1 MQKSKA
7 IISLAILGFL
17 GGETFAQSDIFV
29 FPNEGQ
35 SNEQME
41 KDKAECHYMAGQQ
54 TGYGMTAP
62 SSSSSAWGGSSG
74 GETVTGAAKGAAWG
88 AAIGAISG
96 NAGKGAKWGALG
108 GAVLGSAKKR
118 NQRREQEQAQNQM
131 AQQQAAQFDN
141 YKRAMTA
148 CLNARGYSV
157 Q

>member
-7 IISLAILGFL
+7 MISLAIFGFF
-17 GGETFAQSDIFV
+17 GGEVLAQGDLFV

-41 KDKAECHYMAGQQ
+41 KDKAECHYTAGQQ

-62 SSSSSAWGGSSG
+62 SSSGGGGSSG
-74 GETVTGAAKGAAWG
+74 GETVRGAAKGAAAG
-88 AAIGAISG
+88 AAIGAITG
-96 NAGKGAKWGALG
+96 NAGKGAKWGAVG
-108 GAVLGSAKKR
+108 GAVLGGRQKR
-118 NQRREQEQAQNQM
+118 KAQKEQEQ
-131 AQQQAAQFDN
+131 AQQQAAQQQAAVYDN